1 MAKVDRREFIKL
13 VGAGGVG
20 TGAGF
25 MLAEANKDP
34 VEHLIPYM
42 VPPEE
47 FSPGVVTWYNSV
59 CGMCSSG
66 CGISVRTREGRPK
79 KIEGNPLHPVTQGRL
94 CALGQAGLQ
103 TLYNPDR
110 LTGAMLL
117 HGERG
122 NGTFLQMTWD
132 ECLEV
137 AAERI
142 GTARDSGGNVY
153 VLSEGVNGHL
163 AELLALFTGGLGNGQ
178 LL

>member
-1 MAKVDRREFIKL
+1 
-13 VGAGGVG
+13 
-20 TGAGF
+20 
-25 MLAEANKDP
+25 
-34 VEHLIPYM
+34 
-42 VPPEE
+42 
-47 FSPGVVTWYNSV
+47 
-59 CGMCSSG
+59 MCSSG

-79 KIEGNPLHPVTQGRL
+79 KIEGNPLHPVNQGRL

-178 LL
+178 LLYQSLIHI